1 MGLVSVITLLNLP
14 INFLMEYCDG
24 KYRQSIQMMTCH
36 FNDGITGKI
45 FFYFLIIFIFLLI
58 PSVITL
64 EITDINI
71 LSLLSLKSI
80 DGNYFVNNY
89 IAIW

>member
-1 MGLVSVITLLNLP
+1 MGLVSIITLLNLP

-36 FNDGITGKI
+36 FNDGITDKI
-45 FFYFLIIFIFLLI
+45 FLYFLIIFIFLLI